1 MATIVWNDARL
12 RELAA
17 ESVRARGARVAA
29 GARALAPRRTGAG
42 AASIRNWQAGEAQR
56 IGWGLH
62 YMAFQ
67 DLGFKHHGARGR
79 YHPGTHFLERALRSY
94 AGG

>member
-1 MATIVWNDARL
+1 MWNEARL
-12 RELAA
+12 NELAA
-17 ESVRARGARVAA
+17 ESVRAGGARVAA
-29 GARALAPRRTGAG
+29 AARALAPHRTGAG
-42 AASIRNWQAGEAQR
+42 AASIHNWQAGTAQR
-56 IGWGLH
+56 IGWGIR
-62 YMAFQ
+62 YMRFQ